1 MIPEMLIH
9 TSKGINTCKGKVK
22 LDKFDI
28 RSKNLL
34 WCPIVWSVGREAKK
48 RKEEKRENG
57 ESGTC
62 LLPSNNVGENAK
74 GHHSKH
80 HGNEID
86 CLGKT
91 HKKRLQLIQKH

>member
-9 TSKGINTCKGKVK
+9 TSKGINTCKGKVE
-22 LDKFDI
+22 LDKYDI

-34 WCPIVWSVGREAKK
+34 WCPIMWSVGRA
-48 RKEEKRENG
+48 RENG
-57 ESGTC
+57 ENGGSGTC

-74 GHHSKH
+74 GHHSKY